1 MSLRCYDSV
10 PPNNVSRPR
19 HDVSAANLSNRAP
32 IHSLHQMCAPE
43 FREHLVSCSLVV
55 LSISHVIPD
64 ETLVC
69 FMDELRVSSQ
79 VWELGEKTGL
89 LHQSSSGLRLLLFC
103 FSLVLLLY
111 SRENRSALYWGENSE
126 GLQTEV

>member
-10 PPNNVSRPR
+10 PPNNVSQPR
-19 HDVSAANLSNRAP
+19 HDVSAANPSNGAP

-43 FREHLVSCSLVV
+43 DREHLVSCGLVV

-79 VWELGEKTGL
+79 VWDQGEKPGL
-89 LHQSSSGLRLLLFC
+89 LHQSSSGLRLLFFIC
-103 FSLVLLLY
+103 IVEKIGQLY
-111 SRENRSALYWGENSE
+111 TGVKTLKVYRLKSD
-126 GLQTEV
+126 